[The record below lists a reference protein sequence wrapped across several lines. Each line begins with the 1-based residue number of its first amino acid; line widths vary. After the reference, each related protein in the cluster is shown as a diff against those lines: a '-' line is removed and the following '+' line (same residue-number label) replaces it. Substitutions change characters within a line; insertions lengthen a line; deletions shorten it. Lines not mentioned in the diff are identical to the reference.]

1 MVTAILRL
9 GFAVIVLAA
18 SLLTVVPTPTYNLW
32 KASIAV
38 TELGHLLAI
47 AALITLLPGWW
58 RNWAGRLA
66 ALLGVASIVLALSP
80 AARATRVASV
90 LPSRIEAAFG
100 NAEPIALPDAPVRE
114 TPFSLAALFR
124 KPPAPTVRILTI
136 PFVERDGKA
145 LQMDLYKS
153 VRVTVPTPIV
163 VMIYGGSWRSGT
175 TTDLPDLNRYLA
187 ARGYAVAAMSYRF
200 APAYRFPSQTE
211 DVNAAIDFLEANADE
226 YGLDTTRIALIGRSA
241 GGQLALL
248 SAYTKNDPA
257 IKGVAAF
264 YAPTDQKW
272 GWEHPTDQRV
282 YKSFVTL
289 REFLGGDPASAEAAY
304 RESSPLNFVNAST
317 VPTLLIHGGIDP
329 LVSVRQSERL
339 DSALTQ
345 SHRPHLMVELPWAT
359 HGCDYV
365 FNGPCGQISTYAVE
379 RFLAAVLK

>member
-18 SLLTVVPTPTYNLW
+18 ALLNVVPPPAYNFW

-38 TELGHLLAI
+38 TELGRWLAI

-58 RNWAGRLA
+58 RNWPGRLA
-66 ALLGVASIVLALSP
+66 ALLGIASIVLALSP
-80 AARATRVASV
+80 IARATRVAST
-90 LPSRIEAAFG
+90 LQSRIEAAFG
-100 NAEPIALPDAPVRE
+100 DAQPLALPNAPPLE
-114 TPFSLAALFR
+114 TPFSFAGLFR
-124 KPPAPTVRILTI
+124 KPPSPTVRILTI

-145 LQMDLYKS
+145 LQLDLYKS
-153 VRVTVPTPIV
+153 VKVTVPTPIV

-175 TTDLPDLNRYLA
+175 KADLPDLNHYLA
-187 ARGYAVAAMSYRF
+187 ARGYAVAAVSYRF
-200 APAYRFPSQTE
+200 APAHRFPSQTE

-248 SAYTKNDPA
+248 SAYTRNDPA

-264 YAPTDQKW
+264 YPPTDQKW
-272 GWEHPTDQRV
+272 GWENPADKRV
-282 YKSFVTL
+282 YNSLVTL
-289 REFLGGDPASAEAAY
+289 RDFLGGDPASAAAAY
-304 RESSPLNFVNAST
+304 RESSPLNFVNTST

-329 LVSVRQSERL
+329 LVSVLQSKRL
-339 DSALTQ
+339 DSALALTR
-345 SHRPHLMVELPWAT
+345 RPHLLVELPWAT

-365 FNGPCGQISTYAVE
+365 FNGPCGQISTYSVE
-379 RFLAAVLK
+379 RFLAAVLR